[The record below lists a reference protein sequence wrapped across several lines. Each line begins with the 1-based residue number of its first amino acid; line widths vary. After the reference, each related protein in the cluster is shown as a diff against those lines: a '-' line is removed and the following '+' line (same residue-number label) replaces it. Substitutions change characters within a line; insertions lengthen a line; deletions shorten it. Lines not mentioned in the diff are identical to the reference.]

1 VNAIQIIGIV
11 VLCLAMVLALGSIIF
26 GLPGI
31 WMILVLAVV
40 AAALE
45 GFARINLTV
54 ILILLGL
61 ALFGELLEFLIGYVG
76 ARVKGASRAASMAAL
91 IGAIAGAFFLGGWI
105 PVVGALLGAFA
116 GAFLAAFTV
125 ELFKQGKAEPAYK
138 AGIAAM
144 FGRIGSII
152 SKLSIG
158 VAMIVIV
165 IYRLI

>member
-1 VNAIQIIGIV
+1 MTAIQIIGIV
-11 VLCLAMVLALGSIIF
+11 VLCLAMVLALGSVIF

-40 AAALE
+40 AGALE
-45 GFARINLTV
+45 GFARVNLAV

-61 ALFGELLEFLIGYVG
+61 ALIGELLEFLIGYFG
-76 ARVKGASRAASMAAL
+76 ARIKGASRAASLAAL
-91 IGAIAGAFFLGGWI
+91 IGAIAGAFLLGGWI
-105 PVVGALLGAFA
+105 PVVGALLGAFG
-116 GAFLAAFTV
+116 GAFLAAFLV

-144 FGRIGSII
+144 FGRIGSMA
-152 SKLSIG
+152 SKLAMG